1 MNKIYNIRY
10 IWAVLL
16 SVLALQLTS
25 CNDDEEAP
33 VIDCV
38 WSNNV
43 SVPTEKI
50 LASYPGTTIALQG
63 HGFSDLQKVSVN
75 GVDIDLMKTI
85 MYDTDNYVTFA
96 IPDELVT
103 TEETGLSQIK
113 VTTAHGEAIYQP
125 FLVKKTSEKPTI
137 KSVSASKLH
146 AGDVLEIVGTN
157 LDGVSEVYLPLT
169 YDKEVKCEWAEGQ
182 ESTATSLYVVV
193 PEEVNFAK
201 GRVRVVL
208 NKHDEGIG
216 LDYSETVTSSVI
228 NFSNN

>member
-16 SVLALQLTS
+16 SVLAFQLTS
-25 CNDDEEAP
+25 CQDDDEAP

-38 WSNNV
+38 WSNTT
-43 SVPTEKI
+43 SEPTEKTT
-50 LASYPGTTIALQG
+50 ASYPGMVIALQG
-63 HGFSDLQKVSVN
+63 QNFSDLQKVSVN

-85 MYDTDNYVTFA
+85 MYDTDNYITFA
-96 IPDELVT
+96 IPDQLVT
-103 TEETGLSQIK
+103 TEETGLSEIR
-113 VTTAHGEAIYQP
+113 VTTAHGEAVYQP

-146 AGDVLEIVGTN
+146 AGDVLEIKGIN
-157 LDGVSEVYLPLT
+157 LDGASEVYLPLT
-169 YDKEVKCEWAEGQ
+169 FDKEVKCEWAESQ

-208 NKHDEGIG
+208 NKHDEGIDLG
-216 LDYSETVTSSVI
+216 YSETVTSSVI